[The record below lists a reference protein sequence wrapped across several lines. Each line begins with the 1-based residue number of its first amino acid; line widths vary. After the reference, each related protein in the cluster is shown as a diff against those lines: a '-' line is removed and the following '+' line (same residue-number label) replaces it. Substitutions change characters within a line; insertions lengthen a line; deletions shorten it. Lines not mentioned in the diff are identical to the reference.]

1 MITSFFS
8 NKSNTQRSVLIGGV
22 IAIALFSLFA
32 WQWLYQPAFAP
43 LFKDLQPGDAAK
55 IVSELE
61 RAKGTYRLEDEGATI
76 LVPEADVHPMRLKLM
91 SSGVPLSGSV
101 GFELFDNAD
110 FGMTEFAQRIN
121 YQRALQGELTRTIV
135 SLKEVKFA
143 RVHLVLPEAGLFRD
157 EGNAPSASVTLFL
170 EENERPPSDL
180 QIAGIQRLVAA
191 SVPKLSPS
199 QVTITNADGL
209 TLSRGESS
217 DTGDE
222 SVTEQLQKKMDME
235 KYLAAKASDVLL
247 KAFGPNQAMV
257 SIDVTLDFSKT
268 TSTTEE
274 IIPAAAGGQLGSLLR
289 KRESRVRG
297 GEDVAPDSNKDNV
310 TTEVEYQF
318 GKQVAQVSEV
328 PGRIQRMSVG
338 VVVPADTPS
347 ERRTAIRDLVA
358 ASIGFD
364 ESRGDAIE
372 VYAMTVPVNPA
383 VNSRVEELEKAVV
396 SLTATLAV
404 REDNTAAMPESK
416 SNTAQEQ
423 VTMLVEAVQD
433 IVSNEK
439 NNALLWTVMGVVAVA
454 GLVLGFFARRR
465 RRVTADSLRR
475 GDESNLLSPEER
487 QKLLAQVQNW
497 LQDESGASGRRE
509 IAA

>member
-1 MITSFFS
+1 MTMMAALFS
-8 NKSNTQRSVLIGGV
+8 NKNNGQRTVLIGGV
-22 IAIALFSLFA
+22 IAIALLSVLA
-32 WQWLYQPAFAP
+32 WQWLYEASYAP

-55 IVSELE
+55 IVGEIT
-61 RAKGTYRLEDEGATI
+61 RAKGKYRLEDEGATI

-91 SSGVPLSGSV
+91 SSGVPLSGGV

-170 EENERPPSDL
+170 EENEQPPSDQ

-191 SVPKLSPS
+191 SVPKLTPS
-199 QVTITNADGL
+199 QVTITNANGL
-209 TLSRGESS
+209 TLNRGES
-217 DTGDE
+217 GE
-222 SVTEQLQKKMDME
+222 AGVGSVTEQLQKKMDVE
-235 KYLAAKASDVLL
+235 KYLAAKVGDVLL

-257 SIDVTLDFSKT
+257 SIDVTLDFSKS

-274 IIPAAAGGQLGSLLR
+274 ILPAATGTQLGNLLR

-297 GEDVAPDSNKDNV
+297 GEDKDTDTNKDNV

-318 GKQVAQVSEV
+318 GKQIAQVSEV

-338 VVVPADTPS
+338 VVVPADTLS

-358 ASIGFD
+358 ASVGFD
-364 ESRGDAIE
+364 ETRGDAIE
-372 VYAMTVPVNPA
+372 VYTMTAPIVPA
-383 VNSRVEELEKAVV
+383 EKAHVEELEKAVV
-396 SLTATLAV
+396 LLSEELAV
-404 REDNTAAMPESK
+404 RKDAAVTVESK
-416 SNTAQEQ
+416 RDAVHERDPAFVEGVRNIMSNDNY
-423 VTMLVEAVQD
+423 MAV
-433 IVSNEK
+433 
-439 NNALLWTVMGVVAVA
+439 LWVVLSAVA
-454 GLVLGFFARRR
+454 GVGIVLSLIVRRR
-465 RRVTADSLRR
+465 RITRGTSLR
-475 GDESNLLSPEER
+475 GVESDPLSLDERRRLLT
-487 QKLLAQVQNW
+487 QVQNW
-497 LQDESGASGRRE
+497 LQDESGVATERE